1 MECAIVSSC
10 LIRAASYRDTSGS
23 EHLLYTTKILRVH
36 STMNG
41 VVQMEYMHRRIEVR
55 SDTLHDD
62 FERGMKLPSET
73 PTNLLLL
80 LDSEVYKKQFKAL
93 FIFTDI
99 T

>member
-1 MECAIVSSC
+1 
-10 LIRAASYRDTSGS
+10 
-23 EHLLYTTKILRVH
+23 
-36 STMNG
+36 MNG